1 MLAWNRNKVRQL
13 TGLELWLFIVGR
25 VLVALGVGV
34 LLARYAPRLVVL
46 GWPAVIVGAVA
57 LLMAVKGLARRA
69 PDSPPES

>member
-1 MLAWNRNKVRQL
+1 MLAWNRSKVRQL

-25 VLVALGVGV
+25 VLVAFGVGL
-34 LLARYAPRLVVL
+34 LLATYAPRLVVL

-57 LLMAVKGLARRA
+57 LLVAAKGLARRA